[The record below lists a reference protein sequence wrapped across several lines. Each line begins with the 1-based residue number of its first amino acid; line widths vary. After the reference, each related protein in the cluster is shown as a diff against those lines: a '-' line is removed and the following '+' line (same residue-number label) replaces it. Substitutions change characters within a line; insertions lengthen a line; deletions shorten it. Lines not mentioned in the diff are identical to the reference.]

1 MCMSSLQNYLEAN
14 GILLCNQNP
23 DIPALEDVGCTWQ
36 DVTELID
43 QHKLFYSKVFR
54 KRTTYLSPEA
64 YYLLKAVRPPKPLT
78 PPADRIFSLLGN
90 GSIAEAAFLKQVCDL
105 SPREYRNGFDFLLQ
119 NLYITAM
126 ANGTVLNESWSTF
139 QYGTAQAWEELSPSP
154 PQCGDAKVRLWE
166 LLRPTVPERCFRSL
180 IR

>member
-1 MCMSSLQNYLEAN
+1 MNPLQSYLGDN
-14 GILLCNQNP
+14 GILLCNRNP
-23 DIPALEDVGCTWQ
+23 DLPALEDVGCTWQ

-43 QHKLFYSKVFR
+43 RHELFYSKAFR

-64 YYLLKAVRPPKPLT
+64 YYLLKAAKPQKPLI
-78 PPADRIFSLLGN
+78 PPAEHILSLLGN
-90 GSIAEAAFLKQVCDL
+90 GSIAETAFLKQVCGL
-105 SPREYRNGFDFLLQ
+105 SSREYRDGFDFLLQ

-126 ANGTVLNESWSTF
+126 ANGAVLNESWSTF
-139 QYGTAQAWEELSPSP
+139 RYGTAQAWEELSPSP

>member
-1 MCMSSLQNYLEAN
+1 MNPLQSYLGDN
-14 GILLCNQNP
+14 GILLCNRNP
-23 DIPALEDVGCTWQ
+23 DLPALEDVGCTWQ

-43 QHKLFYSKVFR
+43 RHELFYSKAFR

-64 YYLLKAVRPPKPLT
+64 YYLLKAAKPQKPLI
-78 PPADRIFSLLGN
+78 PPAEHILSLLGN
-90 GSIAEAAFLKQVCDL
+90 GSIAETAFLKQVCGL
-105 SPREYRNGFDFLLQ
+105 SSREYRDGFDFLLQ